1 MKCFGEVTHEIFI
14 IIYFI
19 ELGMN
24 QSTTKSHLQ
33 N

>member
-1 MKCFGEVTHEIFI
+1 MKWFGEVTHEFFI
-14 IIYFI
+14 ITYFI
-19 ELGMN
+19 EIGMN